1 MYRRHWMWMLF
12 TLWLLAFLAES
23 AAVSAQPPPTF
34 TLEEAHRM
42 AMKNYQLIGAS
53 GERIEQARQIRR
65 EARSL
70 LLPTLVTQTA
80 ATYNAVS
87 AEFEFDGQKI
97 KILPAYD
104 YNLAFIV
111 SQPLFSGMRNI
122 KAKRQAEMGV
132 DVAAKSY
139 EVTAQDSLLQVTRI
153 YYLILAIQ
161 ENIDITQ
168 RSVEVNRET
177 LRTAQS
183 LFRAGESVETAVL
196 RAQVALTDA
205 QRELLEARNN
215 LEIGKENLALLTG
228 IQGAFQV
235 TRPAE
240 PQRPD
245 ASLEELV
252 ETGFQNRSELQA
264 LGLQREIADLQVQR
278 EQGQF
283 LPDIRLE
290 GMVIKRRAEFPS
302 STLGSIAINANW
314 TLFDGFRRSA
324 QVAEARSLLREMEL
338 GLALLREQ
346 VELQI
351 RTAYLDIDTQAA
363 SVEMLEEQ
371 VDFARTNADSTQRAY
386 RVGEATDLDIL
397 ASNQTLIRS
406 ERQLALATY
415 QFELAIHELERATGT
430 FARET
435 ISDFSGGEK

>member
-1 MYRRHWMWMLF
+1 MIPRPIKLTETDTTRFWSKINKHGLNDCWE
-12 TLWLLAFLAES
+12 WLSYKIRDYGGFCINKSTYL
-23 AAVSAQPPPTF
+23 
-34 TLEEAHRM
+34 AHR
-42 AMKNYQLIGAS
+42 
-53 GERIEQARQIRR
+53 
-65 EARSL
+65 
-70 LLPTLVTQTA
+70 V
-80 ATYNAVS
+80 
-87 AEFEFDGQKI
+87 
-97 KILPAYD
+97 
-104 YNLAFIV
+104 AFVITN
-111 SQPLFSGMRNI
+111 GDT
-122 KAKRQAEMGV
+122 K
-132 DVAAKSY
+132 
-139 EVTAQDSLLQVTRI
+139 LQVCYTCNNPSCCDPNHLYAGTQKDNVQQCCAEGRHR
-153 YYLILAIQ
+153 
-161 ENIDITQ
+161 NGRGGITK
-168 RSVEVNRET
+168 SEVYEIR
-177 LRTAQS
+177 
-183 LFRAGESVETAVL
+183 VL
-196 RAQVALTDA
+196 RA
-205 QRELLEARNN
+205 N
-215 LEIGKENLALLTG
+215 GW
-228 IQGAFQV
+228 
-235 TRPAE
+235 
-240 PQRPD
+240 
-245 ASLEELV
+245 
-252 ETGFQNRSELQA
+252 
-264 LGLQREIADLQVQR
+264 LQREIADLQVQR

-324 QVAEARSLLREMEL
+324 QVAEARSLLREVEL